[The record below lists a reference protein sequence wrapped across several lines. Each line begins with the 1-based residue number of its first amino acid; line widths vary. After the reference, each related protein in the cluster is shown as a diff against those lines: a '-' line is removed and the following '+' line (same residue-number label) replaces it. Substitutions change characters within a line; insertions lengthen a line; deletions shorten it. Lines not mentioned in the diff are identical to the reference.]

1 MRLMTSL
8 RWNAGQTFR
17 GLKSTGSDF
26 VMSVMLAGLALTL
39 PFFIACVWLSVA
51 DLSFSMPKTEVTVFT
66 ERTASLAS
74 VKKIQ
79 KSINDLAGVAETRL
93 LTREK
98 ALELV
103 NQNLGVKDRGNTNN
117 TLPDIIIVTVGS
129 NMSSAATAELDTA
142 IKKIPGVVSTA
153 FDAEWAENLAR
164 FQSAA
169 WPAALILGAVILLLC
184 VLVIMSSIRM
194 TTRAQN
200 EEIRALN
207 TFGAEV
213 SFIAAPYGWRG
224 AITLTAAA
232 LVSIGISWLG
242 VGILAQPVT
251 EFAAINNV
259 SVTLSLLRPD
269 YLVIYVVV
277 CAVLGYASGLSA
289 ASSEIRKVQNE
300 QTF

>member
-1 MRLMTSL
+1 
-8 RWNAGQTFR
+8 
-17 GLKSTGSDF
+17 
-26 VMSVMLAGLALTL
+26 
-39 PFFIACVWLSVA
+39 
-51 DLSFSMPKTEVTVFT
+51 MPKTEVTVFT

-79 KSINDLAGVAETRL
+79 RNINDLAGVAETRL

-153 FDAEWAENLAR
+153 FDAEWAENLSR

-169 WPAALILGAVILLLC
+169 WSAALILGAVILLLC

-213 SFIAAPYGWRG
+213 GFIAAPYGWRG

-251 EFAAINNV
+251 QFAAIYNV